1 MIVSQ
6 TPLRFSFLG
15 GGTDF
20 PDFYLQHGGRVL
32 TSAIDRYVFVIV
44 KRRFDDQVRVSY
56 TTTEIVAHASDVRHD
71 LVRESLRSTALETGL
86 EIVTLADVSGEG
98 TGLGSS
104 STLLVG
110 LLNALYAFRG
120 DVRGCETLGNEASS
134 IEMERLGRPVGKQD
148 HYIAAYGGFRQIA
161 FNQDGSVECRPVPVP
176 TATLR
181 LLNARLV
188 AFFTGQTRDS
198 STILTSQRAEI
209 PSTVPILKQMRDQ
222 CDLGAELLIHG
233 QLDDFGRLLHEAW
246 QMKKQL
252 ASGISNPDID
262 GLYDRALSAGAL
274 GGKVA
279 GAGGGGFLL
288 LYVPPENQESVRRAL
303 KDFAEFHFD
312 FEPRGSRIAYHSE
325 R

>member
-20 PDFYLQHGGRVL
+20 PDFYLRHGGQVL
-32 TSAIDRYVFVIV
+32 SSAIDRYVFVIV

-56 TTTEIVAHASDVRHD
+56 TTTEIVAHAADVRHD
-71 LVRESLRSTALETGL
+71 LVRESLRMTAQETGL

-104 STLLVG
+104 SALLVG

-120 DVRGCETLGNEASS
+120 DVHGAETLGAEASL
-134 IEMERLGRPVGKQD
+134 IEIDRLGRPIGKQD

-161 FNQDGSVECRPVPVP
+161 FHEDGSIECRLVPVP
-176 TATLR
+176 SATFRMLDSR
-181 LLNARLV
+181 LL
-188 AFFTGQTRDS
+188 AFFTGKTRDA
-198 STILTSQRAEI
+198 STILTAQRADI
-209 PSTVPILKQMRDQ
+209 SKNAPILKQMRDQ
-222 CDLGAELLIHG
+222 CEVGKDLLVHG

-246 QMKKQL
+246 QLKRNL
-252 ASGISNPDID
+252 AGGISNPDID
-262 GLYDRALSAGAL
+262 TMYGKAVTAGAL

-288 LYVPPENQESVRRAL
+288 LYVPPESQEEVRHAL
-303 KDFAEFHFD
+303 RNFQEFHFN
-312 FEPRGSRIAYHSE
+312 FEPRGSRIAYHAE